1 LGEIVRADAFITLN
15 VVQPVCR
22 LFPPKGRRVP
32 ILMYHS
38 ISDREER
45 GHPYFRTVTSP
56 KVFSMHMEYLKEC
69 GYTAVSVAEALD
81 YIDGKKVFATQ
92 PVVITFDDGFAD
104 FHTGAF
110 PVLAEHG
117 LTATMYLPTGFIRR
131 EPGHFSGWAC
141 LTWNQVRE
149 LHAAGIEFG
158 SHTVNHPKL
167 VELPAKAVEEEVR
180 RSKEAIEQ
188 EIGAAVTSFAYP
200 YAFPE
205 TKRSFTAML
214 RGMLQ
219 EAGYG
224 NGTCTVIGLAGEGD
238 DRLFLKRLPMNGLDD
253 GSLMG
258 AKLGGAYDWLGRV
271 QRGWKRLKANK
282 RPTAS
287 PPQTNDESSFSF

>member
-1 LGEIVRADAFITLN
+1 MRADAFITLN
-15 VVQPVCR
+15 VVQPVR
-22 LFPPKGRRVP
+22 TLFPLKGRRVP

-56 KVFSMHMEYLKEC
+56 KVFSMHMGYLKEC
-69 GYTAVSVAEALD
+69 GYTAVSVSEALE
-81 YIDGKKVFATQ
+81 YIDGKKVFATR
-92 PVVITFDDGFAD
+92 PVVITFDDGLAD
-104 FHTGAF
+104 FHTEAF
-110 PVLAEHG
+110 PVLAKHG

-149 LHAAGIEFG
+149 LHTAGIEVG
-158 SHTVNHPKL
+158 SHTVSHPKL
-167 VELPAKAVEEEVR
+167 VELPAKAVEDEVR

-214 RGMLQ
+214 RGMLT
-219 EAGYG
+219 EAGYF
-224 NGTCTVIGLAGEGD
+224 NGTCTTIGVVGERND
-238 DRLFLKRLPMNGLDD
+238 PMFLKRLPMNELDD
-253 GSLMG
+253 RSLMA
-258 AKLGGAYDWLGRV
+258 AKLGGGYDWLGSL
-271 QRGWKRLKANK
+271 QRAKKRIA
-282 RPTAS
+282 
-287 PPQTNDESSFSF
+287 